1 MATAADDTTG
11 LTKDA
16 GWEMGVR
23 QTVEAPLPAV
33 WSFLFGDGLLIW
45 LGETTLALENGAEYR
60 TADGVR
66 GTVRSYTENS
76 KIRLT
81 WWPDDWPHDTLL
93 QVSVREAASGTVI
106 GFHHEKLADR
116 DERRMMLGHWKN
128 VVASLAA
135 HLAG

>member
-1 MATAADDTTG
+1 MAPSADDTTG

-33 WSFLFGDGLLIW
+33 WSFLFGDGLLLW
-45 LGETTLALENGAEYR
+45 LGETTLVLEKGAEYR
-60 TADGVR
+60 TADGVH
-66 GTVRSYTENS
+66 GTVRSYTENA

-93 QVSVREAASGTVI
+93 QVSVREVATGTTI

-128 VVASLAA
+128 VVGALAA